1 MSGPALLQHDS
12 HQAIHEAAYEEAKAL
27 TEWLQSLDSE
37 QFLQHKKVIDLLL
50 EHWNTRVL
58 AHAKEEEEGLYLTW
72 EATSFLDSSTL
83 QQFVQEHQQMR
94 DTIQSIVAMQEEGT
108 TLQPI
113 LMQFLALLA
122 MSQQHSSHEEREL
135 RKGGKS
141 NG

>member
-27 TEWLQSLDSE
+27 TELLQSLDSE
-37 QFLQHKKVIDLLL
+37 QFLQHQKVIDLLL

>member
-27 TEWLQSLDSE
+27 TELLQSLDSE
-37 QFLQHKKVIDLLL
+37 QFLQHQKVIDLLL

-72 EATSFLDSSTL
+72 ETTSFLDPSTL
-83 QQFVQEHQQMR
+83 EQFVQEHQQMR
-94 DTIQSIVAMQEEGT
+94 DTIQSIVVMQEEGAM
-108 TLQPI
+108 LQPI
-113 LMQFLALLA
+113 LAQFLALLA
-122 MSQQHSSHEEREL
+122 MSQQHSFHEEREL

-141 NG
+141 NV